1 MDEIKRT
8 VDELNRTWRNQRFE
22 ELGQFFDEHIVMK
35 GPGFKDL
42 VPGREALVQSY
53 AKFMKQSKVTEF
65 AESNHSIHSWGDT
78 AAATYDWTISYEQ
91 DGQVHRDS
99 GQEMFVFVRQGPRWV
114 AVLRVMLVSS

>member
-1 MDEIKRT
+1 MDGIMRT

-53 AKFMKQSKVTEF
+53 ANFMKQSKVTEF
-65 AESNHSIHSWGDT
+65 AASNHSIHSWGDT
-78 AAATYDWTISYEQ
+78 AAATYDWTIGYEQ
-91 DGQVHRDS
+91 DGKVHRDS
-99 GQEMFVFVRQGPRWV
+99 GQEMFVFVRRGPRWL
-114 AVLRVMLVSS
+114 AVLRVMLISS